1 MRNNFN
7 KNKYIFCRKNYT
19 QAHMQKRGLIGIV
32 LQGFFSQSTVHV
44 TGQINLTSRAVC
56 KSHNKRLND
65 QK

>member
-1 MRNNFN
+1 
-7 KNKYIFCRKNYT
+7 
-19 QAHMQKRGLIGIV
+19 MQKRGLIGIV